1 MCEKLAT
8 LINEAQQTRYNEA
21 LMRRDEIFEEQL
33 WLRERARRC
42 HNGNA

>member
-1 MCEKLAT
+1 MCEKLAGEINKT
-8 LINEAQQTRYNEA
+8 QLIRYNEA
-21 LMRRDEIFEEQL
+21 LIKRDEIFEEQL